1 MRAQIQAT
9 GASRGLALGR
19 ARLHLGRTF
28 DIEERTVD
36 ADRIDDEL
44 QRLHAAM
51 ALAREQLG
59 ELRGRLQ
66 GALAH
71 ELGGFIDLHALLL
84 DDPELGSGLAELIRV
99 GHYAA
104 EYALKLHTD
113 RIGRAHV

>member
-1 MRAQIQAT
+1 
-9 GASRGLALGR
+9 
-19 ARLHLGRTF
+19 
-28 DIEERTVD
+28 
-36 ADRIDDEL
+36 
-44 QRLHAAM
+44 M

-71 ELGGFIDLHALLL
+71 ELGDFIDLHALLL

-104 EYALKLHTD
+104 EYALKLQRD
-113 RIGRAHV
+113 RLAAVFASMDDPYFQSRREDLDHVLGRDRKSTRLNSSH